1 VLQDLR
7 YAFRTFRRS
16 PLVAAVAVIT
26 LGLGI
31 GGATAVFGVVD
42 AVLLRPLPFE
52 APGRLVRIS
61 EITPDGAD
69 FSFSAGNFL
78 DLQAR
83 SRTLAAVA
91 AFRETGTMVL
101 TDSGTPYRLA
111 TVPISSSAA
120 DVLQVRPALGR
131 MFRPD
136 DDRPQSAARP
146 VVLSDGLWRQRYG
159 ADPAMI
165 GKIIRLDG
173 QPFAVTGIMPPGFDF
188 PQGTEAW
195 VPLRPDP
202 AFDRDDK
209 DLAVVGRLAPG
220 ATLAQARGEL
230 REFGRRLSVE
240 HPKSNAGWSVGAVS
254 FDDWLVASSAR
265 DAVWMLFGAVGVLLL
280 LACANVANLL
290 LARAAARQGEMR
302 LRAALGAGRLRLAR
316 QLFTESVLLAALG
329 TLVGVIVAFWSTA
342 GVHALGDGRVPR
354 LEQVQIDATVLG
366 FACLAGTLSCLV
378 FGLAPALQGAR
389 VDLRAATHEGVR
401 YSAAGRRLRR
411 ALVVAEVG
419 LALLLLV
426 GAGLLAN
433 SFVRLVRADTGF
445 DASGVIAM
453 SLDVSPARYPDQR
466 LAAFYAEVL
475 ARVRALPGV
484 TIAGATSTNPFRQS
498 GFANNVTP
506 EDRAADAPPSGLV
519 QAGWRSVTPGFLE
532 AMRIPVLRGRAFEAA
547 DRDGAERVVMVSRS
561 LAAQLWPGTDAV
573 GRRIYWG
580 GTTGR
585 TRTVI
590 GVTGDFQDVRLGAEP
605 MPMLLV
611 PHAQVDV
618 PAMTVVIRTPLD
630 IARLAPSLRETLAEL
645 DAALPPPAVQ
655 AVGASRTEAAA
666 GPRFNLWLLGAFA
679 GIALLLAVTGVYAML
694 AFSIIERRREIAVRL
709 ALGASRREIVRLLVG
724 GGLALAAAG
733 VAIGTVAALGLTQ
746 LISTL
751 LYDVQPTDPWT
762 FAAAAAV
769 LLVSAGAASYL
780 PARRAGRL
788 DPLAVLRD

>member
-1 VLQDLR
+1 
-7 YAFRTFRRS
+7 
-16 PLVAAVAVIT
+16 
-26 LGLGI
+26 
-31 GGATAVFGVVD
+31 
-42 AVLLRPLPFE
+42 
-52 APGRLVRIS
+52 
-61 EITPDGAD
+61 
-69 FSFSAGNFL
+69 
-78 DLQAR
+78 
-83 SRTLAAVA
+83 
-91 AFRETGTMVL
+91 
-101 TDSGTPYRLA
+101 
-111 TVPISSSAA
+111 
-120 DVLQVRPALGR
+120 
-131 MFRPD
+131 
-136 DDRPQSAARP
+136 
-146 VVLSDGLWRQRYG
+146 
-159 ADPAMI
+159 
-165 GKIIRLDG
+165 
-173 QPFAVTGIMPPGFDF
+173 
-188 PQGTEAW
+188 
-195 VPLRPDP
+195 
-202 AFDRDDK
+202 
-209 DLAVVGRLAPG
+209 
-220 ATLAQARGEL
+220 
-230 REFGRRLSVE
+230 
-240 HPKSNAGWSVGAVS
+240 
-254 FDDWLVASSAR
+254 
-265 DAVWMLFGAVGVLLL
+265 
-280 LACANVANLL
+280 VANLL

-329 TLVGVIVAFWSTA
+329 TLAGVIVAFWSTA

-630 IARLAPSLRETLAEL
+630 IARLAPSLRETLGEL